1 MISLDKYAFIMAG
14 KFSGEN
20 QLFLFPGDPPG
31 KGKLCIPVAKNCG
44 FLFTE
49 NCGVLF
55 TDYITEKEF

>member
-1 MISLDKYAFIMAG
+1 MAG